1 MLLGVPAA
9 LYATL
14 VTLAAI
20 GAATAAVWHGSIDG
34 QTFTA
39 IVTGA
44 LGLGAG
50 AGIHAA
56 GTQQATTSA
65 AVTAAA
71 TTAAAA
77 TLDPKDAEI
86 AALRAQLAGK
96 PVL

>member
-1 MLLGVPAA
+1 MYAA
-9 LYATL
+9 L

-20 GAATAAVWHGSIDG
+20 GSATVAVWHGSIDG

-56 GTQQATTSA
+56 GTQQAVTTAA

-71 TTAAAA
+71 VEVPAALTGADTAA
-77 TLDPKDAEI
+77 LKAE
-86 AALRAQLAGK
+86 LTRRGSQ
-96 PVL
+96 